1 MHMSHF
7 NRFFAA
13 LVLAVVAASPAA
25 ARDGLDD
32 FLNSVNVHAEANLPG
47 FYATVS
53 AQFGVPDAQVRA
65 VLSSVGEPASA
76 FMIFELGQMSNQ
88 PVDRVLR
95 VYRNGR
101 NTGKGWGMLAKELGI
116 KPGSREFHA
125 LKNGDLSYGGGYAET
140 PGQGRG
146 HGQGQGRGHNPHFSE
161 N

>member
-1 MHMSHF
+1 MNLV
-7 NRFFAA
+7 NRSLSA
-13 LVLAVVAASPAA
+13 LVLAVVVASPAV

-32 FLNSVNVHAEANLPG
+32 FLNSVNVRAEANMQG
-47 FYATVS
+47 FYATIS

-88 PVDRVLR
+88 SVDRVMQ
-95 VYRNGR
+95 VYRSGR

-125 LKNGDLSYGGGYAET
+125 LKNGDLSYGGGYAAS

>member
-1 MHMSHF
+1 MSLVH
-7 NRFFAA
+7 RSLAA
-13 LVLAVVAASPAA
+13 LALAVVVASPAV

-32 FLNSVNVHAEANLPG
+32 FLNSVNVRAEANMQG
-47 FYATVS
+47 FYATIS

-88 PVDRVLR
+88 PVDRVMQ
-95 VYRNGR
+95 VYRHGR

-125 LKNGDLSYGGGYAET
+125 LKNGDLSYGGGYAAS

-146 HGQGQGRGHNPHFSE
+146 HEQGQGRGHNPHFSE